1 MRPVGKHILIKED
14 KTKTSVTKKGLILD
28 QKNREDVRYIKA
40 SVINVGDEVSIVN
53 KNDIIYYDRH
63 AGFDLD
69 VDNVIY
75 KVVKENDVVV
85 IL

>member
-1 MRPVGKHILIKED
+1 MIKED

-75 KVVKENDVVV
+75 KVVKESDVVV